1 MYALLY
7 AGDEESEI
15 TPEQAFQAAENANGR
30 VQNNS
35 ENTTENSSENTGN
48 EEVSEPVQEQKN
60 PMNMNMIYLAV
71 GAIVLVAV
79 GFIGFKFMKKP
90 KKKVTAE
97 DENYDF
103 YEDADDSDEEE

>member
-7 AGDEESEI
+7 AGDEENEI

-35 ENTTENSSENTGN
+35 ENPTENSSENTEN
-48 EEVSEPVQEQKN
+48 EETSVPVSEQKN
-60 PMNMNMIYLAV
+60 SANMNMIYLAV

-79 GFIGFKFMKKP
+79 GFIAMKFMKKS
-90 KKKVTAE
+90 KKKVTSE

-103 YEDADDSDEEE
+103 YDDEDDEE